1 LDCDEKVKSTRNEK
15 RKKQGIQRS
24 ASGASLEDR
33 HKEVS
38 IQQQAKSAMKMLKID
53 CMAATDHGWV
63 DVSDWSRDEKGNA
76 NPSGFMLAFRLQD
89 EPQKCDGPGQ
99 KPV

>member
-1 LDCDEKVKSTRNEK
+1 
-15 RKKQGIQRS
+15 
-24 ASGASLEDR
+24 
-33 HKEVS
+33 
-38 IQQQAKSAMKMLKID
+38 
-53 CMAATDHGWV
+53 MAATDHGWV